1 VKIVL
6 RNLTAGSLSE
16 AVVLNF
22 VIIKSTITA

>member
-6 RNLTAGSLSE
+6 RNLTAGALGE

-22 VIIKSTITA
+22 VIIKSTTAA